1 MTSNP
6 WFEVG
11 YGGDTPDWSDQ
22 ISGLD
27 DRNRPQPYKQ
37 PCVKISG
44 QKMSLNPEEGADT
57 GLSASLPDADGE
69 VGENN
74 AQPDMNGNTPVAWTG
89 SSERV
94 FNPLNIGDPATVAD
108 AGNTNQEVFDTQA
121 KRDVQRHQQQ
131 RARRML
137 D

>member
-1 MTSNP
+1 MTDNP
-6 WFEVG
+6 WYQKN

-27 DRNRPQPYKQ
+27 DRNRPQPYTQ
-37 PCVKISG
+37 PCVKNSG
-44 QKMSLNPEEGADT
+44 QKTAFDPEEGADT
-57 GLSASLPDADGE
+57 GLSATLPDAAAE
-69 VGENN
+69 VDENN
-74 AQPDMNGNTPVAWTG
+74 VQPDTNENTPLAWTG

-108 AGNTNQEVFDTQA
+108 AGNINQEVFDTQV
-121 KRDVQRHQQQ
+121 KRDEQMHQQQ

-137 D
+137 G